1 MRKKGRSIL
10 WFAALGITGLIAVS
24 PTMSIGEEETS
35 SACIACHTD
44 LDEMDSY
51 GAQAAKSGAGIA
63 G

>member
-1 MRKKGRSIL
+1 MGKRRGAFL
-10 WFAALGITGLIAVS
+10 WISTMALTGMIAAVPVKSTG
-24 PTMSIGEEETS
+24 GEESS

-51 GAQAAKSGAGIA
+51 GAASAKEGAGIA